1 MTADKC
7 SSDVREAMMWF
18 EEAWL
23 DFKKATG
30 VNCCIN
36 SEILESLHF
45 GKNRIMTIVIL
56 GSTVVKFAVDEN
68 FWCESICKQAC
79 VRQHTVTKLIC
90 FISKTECV
98 HVIGT

>member
-1 MTADKC
+1 
-7 SSDVREAMMWF
+7 MWF

-45 GKNRIMTIVIL
+45 GKNGIMTIAIL
-56 GSTVVKFAVDEN
+56 GSTVVDFAVDEN
-68 FWCESICKQAC
+68 F
-79 VRQHTVTKLIC
+79 
-90 FISKTECV
+90 
-98 HVIGT
+98 